1 MTALQKT
8 AVNCAAHVPSPP
20 KRERWLPLTVYYKI
34 FVLLS
39 KLGNFHCIFPT
50 LYHTHSLF
58 STQYNIISSSYFP
71 RKITDKCHVGSMD
84 GPQVVLRIYRH
95 VSPPQRIIATSLI
108 ARSLGITEV
117 DVHISDP
124 IFSSQPMG
132 LSRSDFLGYWLPKRS
147 RG

>member
-1 MTALQKT
+1 MCHHLQKE
-8 AVNCAAHVPSPP
+8 
-20 KRERWLPLTVYYKI
+20 KGG
-34 FVLLS
+34 FLLQYITRFS
-39 KLGNFHCIFPT
+39 YSYQSWEISIVFSQNSTTPT
-50 LYHTHSLF
+50 FSSLH
-58 STQYNIISSSYFP
+58 NIISYHHLIFHE
-71 RKITDKCHVGSMD
+71 KITDKCHVGSMD